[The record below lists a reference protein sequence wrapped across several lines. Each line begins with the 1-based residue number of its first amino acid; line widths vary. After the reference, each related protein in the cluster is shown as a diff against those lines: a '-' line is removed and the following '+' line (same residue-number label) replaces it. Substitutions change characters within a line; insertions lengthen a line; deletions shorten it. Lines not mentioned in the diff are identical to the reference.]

1 MKISKDDALHVA
13 ELARLE
19 FNEDELEKLTG
30 QLGNILEYIEKLKEL
45 DTTSVKPTYHILY
58 LSTPFRDD
66 KAMEWLTPDD
76 VLENAPERQ
85 DEFFTVP
92 KVIEG

>member
-45 DTTSVKPTYHILY
+45 DTTSVKPTYHILD

-76 VLENAPERQ
+76 ILENAPERQ